1 MPNLQPYLLCNY
13 LEKLNDNKKGVLY
26 QRSKTN
32 VYLYKESIVDPHV
45 EFYPNYNYKEDLF
58 ILVTNKF
65 IELLNCVQFT
75 AMGSLF

>member
-26 QRSKTN
+26 QWSKTN
-32 VYLYKESIVDPHV
+32 VYLYKESIVYPHV